1 MLTPVLIDDFKLSQR
16 IDESDYTEGPTNM
29 SEPKSLNLL
38 PGVNRALSPSRW
50 RYQSQVQVVVFLY
63 K

>member
-1 MLTPVLIDDFKLSQR
+1 VQKKGFIMLTPVLIDFKLSQI

-29 SEPKSLNLL
+29 SEPKSLYLL
-38 PGVNRALSPSRW
+38 PSVIGLYHPLDGVTNL
-50 RYQSQVQVVVFLY
+50 